1 MEKSLVLIK
10 PDAVQRGLAG
20 EIISR
25 LEKKGLKIV
34 AMKMLRMDGALA
46 QRHYAVHTG
55 KAFFNDLVDF
65 ITSGPVIAVVFQG
78 RNAVEVIRQVMVI
91 TSGPVIAVVFQGRN
105 AVEVIR
111 QVMGATDPAKASSGT
126 IRGDFGIDIG
136 HNLMHGSDSLDNA
149 SGEIDLF
156 FSAEEI
162 LSYDR
167 DLDNW
172 IY

>member
-78 RNAVEVIRQVMVI
+78 RNAVEVIRQVM
-91 TSGPVIAVVFQGRN
+91 
-105 AVEVIR
+105 
-111 QVMGATDPAKASSGT
+111 GATDPAKASSGT